1 MSHLMLDPP
10 CPKADQAEE
19 YKTTCAAGERDRTCQ
34 PVQHLALPKQHD
46 SAVPHDKGCDQ
57 LVSHK
62 SNDIKFLIFLTLHD
76 IKFLIFLMVPV
87 AQNAKWNSGHA
98 APTGQRD

>member
-19 YKTTCAAGERDRTCQ
+19 YKTTYAAGERDRKCQ

-62 SNDIKFLIFLTLHD
+62 SPDIKFLIC
-76 IKFLIFLMVPV
+76 LMVAVTKMPNGTV
-87 AQNAKWNSGHA
+87 DMLPPQDSVTERRGSRPSLA
-98 APTGQRD
+98 